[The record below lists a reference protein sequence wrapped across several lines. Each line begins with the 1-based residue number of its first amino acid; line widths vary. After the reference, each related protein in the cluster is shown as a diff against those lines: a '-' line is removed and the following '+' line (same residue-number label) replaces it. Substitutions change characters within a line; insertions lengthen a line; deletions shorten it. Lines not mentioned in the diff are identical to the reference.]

1 MSAGTCSTPE
11 PSWASFSPGTGAD
24 WIPFQLNLP
33 ITPITDLRVHRGN
46 LIASTSGR
54 SIWVLDDLVLIR
66 QHRADAADLALFT
79 PADAYLVNGGELNG
93 SDASFTGAVPGRG
106 VNPSTGMVLYYR
118 LPKVESKDS
127 LTLTL
132 EVRDAAGALVR
143 RFSSKKDTAFHGGT
157 AVLRLTQ
164 CSPSV
169 SASTGSSGTFG
180 IRSWPEC
187 RACIS
192 RPATGATRPHRGAIA
207 SRSSWASGP

>member
-1 MSAGTCSTPE
+1 MSADLLYAGTE
-11 PSWASFSPGTGAD
+11 LGLFLSWNGGGLDS
-24 WIPFQLNLP
+24 FQLNLL

-79 PADAYLVNGGELNG
+79 PADAYLVNGGSELNG

-143 RFSSKKDTAFHGGT
+143 RFSSKKDTAFTVG
-157 AVLRLTQ
+157 RR
-164 CSPSV
+164 
-169 SASTGSSGTFG
+169 SSG
-180 IRSWPEC
+180 
-187 RACIS
+187 
-192 RPATGATRPHRGAIA
+192 
-207 SRSSWASGP
+207 